1 MNIEK
6 AISEGFLQLKKSK
19 INSPFLDSEILM
31 SEAIKEDRKYLIL
44 NLNKKINK
52 KTYNY
57 FKELI
62 NERTK
67 GKPIAYL
74 TGKKCFWKHEFNVD
88 QNVLIPRPETE
99 LIVDYVIK
107 NFKNKTKV
115 QLLEIGVGS
124 GCVLLSILNEKENF
138 LGTGIDLTNE
148 CLKICKNNANKMGLI
163 NRLKLFKSD
172 IDNFNFGKYDLIISN
187 PPYIKKLDFKYLDK
201 DVKDFEPKIALD
213 GGLKG
218 LSEIRKVINKSSE
231 LIKKKGI
238 FILEIAFNQK
248 YDVKELLINK
258 GFYINKVLKDYANK
272 DRCVISTKI

>member
-6 AISEGFLQLKKSK
+6 AINEGFLQLKKSK

-31 SEAIKEDRKYLIL
+31 SEVIKEDRKYLIL